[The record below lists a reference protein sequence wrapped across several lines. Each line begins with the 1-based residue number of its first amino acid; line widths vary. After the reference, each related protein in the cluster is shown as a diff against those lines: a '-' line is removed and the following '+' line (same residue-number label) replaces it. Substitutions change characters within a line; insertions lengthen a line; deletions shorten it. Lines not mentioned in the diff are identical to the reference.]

1 MKVSINWIKDFV
13 DLSGVNIEE
22 LINKFTMGVAEVE
35 GIEYKGR
42 DISGVVTAKI
52 LSVENV
58 PNSNKLHLLKVDC
71 GEEVLQI
78 VCGAPNVRVGLI
90 TALAKIG
97 AKLGDITIG
106 KAKLAGI
113 DSYGMCCGGDE
124 IGISDDHS
132 GKKFKKLTL
141 S

>member
-13 DLSGVNIEE
+13 DLDGINIEN
-22 LINKFTMGVAEVE
+22 LISKFTMAVAEVE

-42 DISGVVTAKI
+42 DISNVVSAKI
-52 LSVENV
+52 IDVQDV
-58 PNSNKLHLLKVDC
+58 PNSKKLHLLKVDA
-71 GEEVLQI
+71 GDEVLQI
-78 VCGAPNVRVGLI
+78 VCGAPNVRVGLV

-113 DSYGMCCGGDE
+113 DSCGMCCGGDE
-124 IGISDDHS
+124 IGISARRS
-132 GKKFKKLTL
+132 Y
-141 S
+141 

>member
-71 GEEVLQI
+71 GEE
-78 VCGAPNVRVGLI
+78 
-90 TALAKIG
+90 TAEKGIDAETSQPRQRLPP
-97 AKLGDITIG
+97 
-106 KAKLAGI
+106 AGI
-113 DSYGMCCGGDE
+113 QGRMAKKHHWRNRHICKRKRDSKCSMQRIRLPLCE
-124 IGISDDHS
+124 IW
-132 GKKFKKLTL
+132 
-141 S
+141 